1 MKNKKMVYCAL
12 MAAVLCVIS
21 PLSIPVGAV
30 PISLATLGVMLA
42 GALLGAQLGTLSVL
56 IYLVLGWVGLPV
68 FAGYSSGF
76 TCLFG
81 PTGGY
86 MIGYLFLAFLTGFL
100 YTKKT
105 LPYLV
110 GSILVGELVL
120 YLLGTIWFMFVAQT
134 SLVSA
139 LMICVLPFIPGDIA
153 KIVLVCLLLP
163 QLEKVVHFD

>member
-100 YTKKT
+100 YKKKA

-139 LMICVLPFIPGDIA
+139 LTICVLPFIPGDIA

>member
-100 YTKKT
+100 YKKKP

-139 LMICVLPFIPGDIA
+139 LTICVLPFIPGDIA

>member
-76 TCLFG
+76 ACLFG

-100 YTKKT
+100 YKKKT

-120 YLLGTIWFMFVAQT
+120 YLLGTVWFMFVAQT

-139 LMICVLPFIPGDIA
+139 LTICVLPFIPGDIA

>member
-1 MKNKKMVYCAL
+1 
-12 MAAVLCVIS
+12 
-21 PLSIPVGAV
+21 
-30 PISLATLGVMLA
+30 
-42 GALLGAQLGTLSVL
+42 
-56 IYLVLGWVGLPV
+56 
-68 FAGYSSGF
+68 
-76 TCLFG
+76 
-81 PTGGY
+81 
-86 MIGYLFLAFLTGFL
+86 MIGYLFLAFLTDFL
-100 YTKKT
+100 YKKKT

-139 LMICVLPFIPGDIA
+139 LTICVLPFIPGDIA

>member
-100 YTKKT
+100 YKD
-105 LPYLV
+105 
-110 GSILVGELVL
+110 EL
-120 YLLGTIWFMFVAQT
+120 
-134 SLVSA
+134 SN
-139 LMICVLPFIPGDIA
+139 
-153 KIVLVCLLLP
+153 
-163 QLEKVVHFD
+163 

>member
-100 YTKKT
+100 YKKKT
-105 LPYLV
+105 LLYLV

-139 LMICVLPFIPGDIA
+139 LTICVLPFIPGDIA

>member
-100 YTKKT
+100 YKKKT
-105 LPYLV
+105 LSYLV

-139 LMICVLPFIPGDIA
+139 LTICVLPFIPGDIA

>member
-100 YTKKT
+100 YKKKT
-105 LPYLV
+105 SYLV

-139 LMICVLPFIPGDIA
+139 LTICVLPFIPGDIA

>member
-100 YTKKT
+100 YKKKT
-105 LPYLV
+105 LPNLV

-139 LMICVLPFIPGDIA
+139 LTICVLPFIPGDIA

>member
-86 MIGYLFLAFLTGFL
+86 MIGYLFLAFLTGVL
-100 YTKKT
+100 YKKKT

-139 LMICVLPFIPGDIA
+139 LTICVLPFIPGDIA

>member
-21 PLSIPVGAV
+21 PLSIPIGAV

-56 IYLVLGWVGLPV
+56 IYLVLGWFGLPV

-100 YTKKT
+100 YKKKM

-139 LMICVLPFIPGDIA
+139 LTICVLPFIPGDIA

>member
-100 YTKKT
+100 YKKKT
-105 LPYLV
+105 LPHLV

-139 LMICVLPFIPGDIA
+139 LTICVLPFIPGDIA

>member
-86 MIGYLFLAFLTGFL
+86 MIGYLFLAFLTDFL
-100 YTKKT
+100 YKKKT

-139 LMICVLPFIPGDIA
+139 LTICVLPFIPGDIA

>member
-56 IYLVLGWVGLPV
+56 IYLVLGWFGLPV

-86 MIGYLFLAFLTGFL
+86 MIGYLFLAFLTGSL
-100 YTKKT
+100 YKKKT

-139 LMICVLPFIPGDIA
+139 LTICVLPFIPGDIA